1 MANQFKRK
9 GRWLCAGLLLIMFI
23 VGLAVTGDYG
33 IPTDEGQEIDIL
45 LANMREYLEYFFP
58 ADSALMYALDEA
70 RIVSISRNIEMDHGQ
85 SAYYG
90 MFPLLFAKYGIG
102 LEISNHQLSQLYH
115 LYTYFVCFSAV
126 ICMYWL
132 GKELFVDE
140 RVAILGAVLLFV
152 SPRFFGEMHYNNK
165 DLVLLCLLVDTCCFA
180 VRATRRKKLS
190 DVLLFGLTA
199 ALVSNTKIVG
209 LFFFGMM
216 GLAYIVYVSL
226 KKQWNRKS
234 VVRMLTA
241 ILSFAFFYV
250 LLTPAMWPDPSQ
262 YFLHLLSNAFQFSR
276 WHGQILFEG
285 AIFDPVAGE
294 LPRRYLIKLIYLTTP
309 LFILGLAAVGVFELL
324 HSFCG
329 KGKILALPER
339 VLFTAACLCA
349 LVPLLVA
356 VATGS
361 LVYNGWRHFYFSY
374 FGVILL
380 AALGV
385 ALLLGWK
392 PKLAGICLGALIA
405 ANAVG
410 LALEHP
416 NQYAYYNVLV
426 SREGQLG
433 YETDYWGLST
443 REALETILAQD
454 EREQINVSW
463 GEDCTRLC
471 MRCAYSRMKNSEANS
486 LWLEPDQSKA
496 DYILLNVTKG
506 QEYGYQISEDF
517 SLVATIE
524 SYGLPLTEIYQR
536 SNEKGETP

>member
-1 MANQFKRK
+1 
-9 GRWLCAGLLLIMFI
+9 MFI

-70 RIVSISRNIEMDHGQ
+70 RIVSISRNIEMYHGQ

-454 EREQINVSW
+454 
-463 GEDCTRLC
+463 
-471 MRCAYSRMKNSEANS
+471 
-486 LWLEPDQSKA
+486 
-496 DYILLNVTKG
+496 
-506 QEYGYQISEDF
+506 
-517 SLVATIE
+517 
-524 SYGLPLTEIYQR
+524 
-536 SNEKGETP
+536 

>member
-199 ALVSNTKIVG
+199 ALVSNTQIVG

-471 MRCAYSRMKNSEANS
+471 MICAYSRMKNSEANS

-496 DYILLNVTKG
+496 DYILLNVTNG

>member
-1 MANQFKRK
+1 MSNQFKRK

-33 IPTDEGQEIDIL
+33 IPTDEGREIDIL

-58 ADSALMYALDEA
+58 AESSLMYALDEA

-90 MFPLLFAKYGIG
+90 MIPLLFAKYGIG

-140 RVAILGAVLLFV
+140 RVAILSAVLLFV

-294 LPRRYLIKLIYLTTP
+294 LPRGYLIKLIYLTTP

-374 FGVILL
+374 FGVVLL

-463 GEDCTRLC
+463 GEDCTRLF
-471 MRCAYSRMKNSEANS
+471 MISAYSRMKNSEANS

>member
-1 MANQFKRK
+1 MANQLK
-9 GRWLCAGLLLIMFI
+9 GKGKWLCTGLLLLMFI
-23 VGLAVTGDYG
+23 VGLVVTGDYG
-33 IPTDEGQEIDIL
+33 IPTDEGQEINIL

-58 ADSALMYALDEA
+58 ADSSLMYALDEA

-132 GKELFVDE
+132 GKELFVDK

-165 DLVLLCLLVDTCCFA
+165 DLVLLSLLVDTCCFA
-180 VRATRRKKLS
+180 VRATKRKNIK
-190 DVLLFGLTA
+190 DVLLFGFTA
-199 ALVSNTKIVG
+199 ALASNTKIVG
-209 LFFFGMM
+209 LFFFGIM
-216 GLAYIVYVSL
+216 GLAYIIYVSL
-226 KKQWNRKS
+226 KKQWNGESFR
-234 VVRMLTA
+234 RMLSA

-250 LLTPAMWPDPSQ
+250 LLTPAMWPEPGQ
-262 YFLHLLSNAFQFSR
+262 YFSHLLSNAFQFSR
-276 WHGQILFEG
+276 WNGQILFEG
-285 AIFDPVAGE
+285 EIFDPVAGE
-294 LPRRYLIKLIYLTTP
+294 LPGSYLIKLICLTTP
-309 LFILGLAAVGVFELL
+309 LFILGLAVVGVFELL
-324 HSFCG
+324 RSFCG
-329 KGKILALPER
+329 KEKILARPEL

-385 ALLLGWK
+385 ALLLRWK
-392 PKLAGICLGALIA
+392 PKLAGIFLGLLLAS
-405 ANAVG
+405 NAVG

-426 SREGQLG
+426 SREGQLK
-433 YETDYWGLST
+433 YETDYWGVST
-443 REALETILAQD
+443 KEALETILAQD
-454 EREQINVSW
+454 DREQISVSW
-463 GEDCTRLC
+463 GEDCTRLF
-471 MRCAYSRMKNSEANS
+471 MISAYSGMKDGKADS

-506 QEYGYQISEDF
+506 QEYGYQIDEDF
-517 SLVATIE
+517 RLMTTIE

-536 SNEKGETP
+536 SDGKGENP

>member
-1 MANQFKRK
+1 MANQLK
-9 GRWLCAGLLLIMFI
+9 GKGKWLCTGLLLLMFI
-23 VGLAVTGDYG
+23 VGLVVTGDYG
-33 IPTDEGQEIDIL
+33 IPTDEGQEINIL

-58 ADSALMYALDEA
+58 ADSSLMYALDEA

-132 GKELFVDE
+132 GKELFVDK

-471 MRCAYSRMKNSEANS
+471 MICAYSRMKNSEANS

>member
-471 MRCAYSRMKNSEANS
+471 MICAYSRMKNSEANS

-496 DYILLNVTKG
+496 DYILLNVTNG

>member
-152 SPRFFGEMHYNNK
+152 SPRFFGEMYYNNK

-471 MRCAYSRMKNSEANS
+471 MICAYSRMKNSEANS

>member
-140 RVAILGAVLLFV
+140 RVATLGAVLLFV

-471 MRCAYSRMKNSEANS
+471 MICAYSRMKNSEANS

>member
-165 DLVLLCLLVDTCCFA
+165 DLVLLCLLVDTCCVA

-250 LLTPAMWPDPSQ
+250 LLTPAMWPDPSK

-471 MRCAYSRMKNSEANS
+471 MICAYSRMKNSEANS

>member
-349 LVPLLVA
+349 LVPLLVV

-471 MRCAYSRMKNSEANS
+471 MICAYSRMKNSEANS

-496 DYILLNVTKG
+496 DYILLNVTNG

>member
-374 FGVILL
+374 FGGILL

-471 MRCAYSRMKNSEANS
+471 MICAYSRMKNSEANS

>member
-1 MANQFKRK
+1 M
-9 GRWLCAGLLLIMFI
+9 
-23 VGLAVTGDYG
+23 
-33 IPTDEGQEIDIL
+33 
-45 LANMREYLEYFFP
+45 
-58 ADSALMYALDEA
+58 
-70 RIVSISRNIEMDHGQ
+70 
-85 SAYYG
+85 
-90 MFPLLFAKYGIG
+90 
-102 LEISNHQLSQLYH
+102 
-115 LYTYFVCFSAV
+115 
-126 ICMYWL
+126 
-132 GKELFVDE
+132 
-140 RVAILGAVLLFV
+140 
-152 SPRFFGEMHYNNK
+152 
-165 DLVLLCLLVDTCCFA
+165 
-180 VRATRRKKLS
+180 
-190 DVLLFGLTA
+190 
-199 ALVSNTKIVG
+199 
-209 LFFFGMM
+209 
-216 GLAYIVYVSL
+216 
-226 KKQWNRKS
+226 
-234 VVRMLTA
+234 
-241 ILSFAFFYV
+241 
-250 LLTPAMWPDPSQ
+250 
-262 YFLHLLSNAFQFSR
+262 
-276 WHGQILFEG
+276 
-285 AIFDPVAGE
+285 
-294 LPRRYLIKLIYLTTP
+294 
-309 LFILGLAAVGVFELL
+309 
-324 HSFCG
+324 
-329 KGKILALPER
+329 
-339 VLFTAACLCA
+339 
-349 LVPLLVA
+349 PLLVA

-471 MRCAYSRMKNSEANS
+471 MICAYSRMKNSEANS

-496 DYILLNVTKG
+496 DYILLNVTNG

>member
-165 DLVLLCLLVDTCCFA
+165 DLVLLCLLVDTCCVA

-471 MRCAYSRMKNSEANS
+471 MICAYSRMKNSEANS

>member
-140 RVAILGAVLLFV
+140 CVAILGAVLLFV

-471 MRCAYSRMKNSEANS
+471 MICAYSRMKNSEANS

>member
-9 GRWLCAGLLLIMFI
+9 GRWFCAGLLLIMFI

-374 FGVILL
+374 FGVVLL

-463 GEDCTRLC
+463 GEDCTRLF
-471 MRCAYSRMKNSEANS
+471 MISAYSRMKNSEANS

>member
-9 GRWLCAGLLLIMFI
+9 GRWLCAGFLLIMFI

-471 MRCAYSRMKNSEANS
+471 MICAYSRMKNSEANS

>member
-471 MRCAYSRMKNSEANS
+471 MICAYSRMKNSEANS